1 MKIINKDSVTSTND
15 ELKILAR
22 EGAKSMTALFA
33 KTQTAGRGR
42 YGREWSSAPGNMHG
56 SILLRGVPKDKAHEL
71 VYVAALAM
79 VETVESFLFDQ
90 EVTLKW
96 PNDVLVDGK
105 KIGGILLESEIKG
118 DNLEFV
124 VIGMGLNIG
133 STPKGLEAQATSFAD
148 FETKADLNEV
158 KQLLVEA
165 FGEYLE
171 TWIDTSEAGGFDRI
185 GNLWMQ
191 YAAFVD
197 EEISVKLPEG
207 EVRGIFRGINAKG
220 EMIVEVGGVEK
231 TYSSAEIFS
240 V

>member
-42 YGREWSSAPGNMHG
+42 YGRDWQSEIGNLHG
-56 SILLRGVPKDKAHEL
+56 SILLRGFPKEKVHEL
-71 VYVAALAM
+71 VFIAALAM

-105 KIGGILLESEIKG
+105 KIGGILVESELKG
-118 DNLEFV
+118 SELEFV
-124 VIGMGLNIG
+124 VVGMGLNIG
-133 STPKGLEAQATSFAD
+133 TTPKGLEAQATSFKD
-148 FETKADLNEV
+148 YETQADLSEV
-158 KQLLVEA
+158 KKLLVEA

-171 TWIDTSEAGGFDRI
+171 TWIDTSEAGGFERI

-191 YAAFVD
+191 YAAFID

-207 EVRGIFRGINAKG
+207 EVRGTFKGINEKG
-220 EMIVEVGGVEK
+220 EMILEVGGVEK
-231 TYSSAEIFS
+231 TYSSAEIF
-240 V
+240 